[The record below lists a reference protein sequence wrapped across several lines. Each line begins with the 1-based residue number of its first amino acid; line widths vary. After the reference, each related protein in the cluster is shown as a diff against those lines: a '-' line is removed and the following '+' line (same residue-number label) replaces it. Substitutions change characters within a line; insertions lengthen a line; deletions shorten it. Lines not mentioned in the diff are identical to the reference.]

1 MFDIGFPELLLIGV
15 VTLLVIGPDQLPS
28 TMRTVALWIGRLR
41 RGFADI
47 RRDIEQGIGADEIR
61 QQLHNEAIL
70 KEIERSK
77 AAIAQ
82 TNAEIDNLAREA
94 KSAMKASEADG
105 SADSNSEPK
114 TPSPNERSTR
124 EP

>member
-28 TMRTVALWIGRLR
+28 TMRTVALWIGRFR

-77 AAIAQ
+77 TAIAQ

-94 KSAMKASEADG
+94 KIAMKASEADG

>member
-28 TMRTVALWIGRLR
+28 TMRTVALWIGRFR

-94 KSAMKASEADG
+94 KSAMKASEADD
-105 SADSNSEPK
+105 SADSSSEPK

>member
-28 TMRTVALWIGRLR
+28 TMRTVALWIGRFR

-105 SADSNSEPK
+105 SADSNIEPK

>member
-28 TMRTVALWIGRLR
+28 TMRTIALWIGRFR

-82 TNAEIDNLAREA
+82 TNAEIDNLGREA

-105 SADSNSEPK
+105 SVDSSSEAK
-114 TPSPNERSTR
+114 TPSTNERSTR

>member
-28 TMRTVALWIGRLR
+28 TMRTVALWIGRFR

-82 TNAEIDNLAREA
+82 TNAEVDNLAREA

>member
-28 TMRTVALWIGRLR
+28 TMRTVALWIGRFR

-94 KSAMKASEADG
+94 KSAMKASEANG
-105 SADSNSEPK
+105 SAGSSSEPK

>member
-28 TMRTVALWIGRLR
+28 TMRTVALWIGRFR

-94 KSAMKASEADG
+94 KSAMKSSEADG
-105 SADSNSEPK
+105 SADSGSEPK

>member
-28 TMRTVALWIGRLR
+28 TMRTVALWIGRFR

>member
-28 TMRTVALWIGRLR
+28 TMRTIALWIGRFR

-77 AAIAQ
+77 TAIAQ

-94 KSAMKASEADG
+94 KSAMKASGADG
-105 SADSNSEPK
+105 SADCSSEPK

>member
-1 MFDIGFPELLLIGV
+1 MFDIGFPELMVIGV
-15 VTLLVIGPDQLPS
+15 VTLLVIGPEQLPS
-28 TMRTVALWIGRLR
+28 TMRTIALWIGRLR
-41 RGFADI
+41 RSFSDI

-82 TNAEIDNLAREA
+82 THADIDTMARKA
-94 KSAMKASEADG
+94 NDAMKLDESSTTA
-105 SADSNSEPK
+105 P
-114 TPSPNERSTR
+114 PSHEQRNNES
-124 EP
+124 

>member
-28 TMRTVALWIGRLR
+28 TMRTIALWVGRFR

-82 TNAEIDNLAREA
+82 TNAEIDSLARET
-94 KSAMKASEADG
+94 SNAMKTNRADG
-105 SADSNSEPK
+105 SASSSSE
-114 TPSPNERSTR
+114 TQAPSPNERSTR

>member
-15 VTLLVIGPDQLPS
+15 VTLLVIGPDQLPG
-28 TMRTVALWIGRLR
+28 TMRTIALWIGRFR
-41 RGFADI
+41 RSLADI

-61 QQLHNEAIL
+61 QQLHNESIL

-94 KSAMKASEADG
+94 SSAMKANNADG
-105 SADSNSEPK
+105 SASSSSEPQA
-114 TPSPNERSTR
+114 PAPNERSIR

>member
-1 MFDIGFPELLLIGV
+1 MFDIGFPELLLTGV

-28 TMRTVALWIGRLR
+28 AMRTIALWIGRFR

-70 KEIERSK
+70 KEIGRSK

-82 TNAEIDNLAREA
+82 TNAEIDSLAREA
-94 KSAMKASEADG
+94 SSAMKASRAG
-105 SADSNSEPK
+105 SSASGSSELQA
-114 TPSPNERSTR
+114 TSPNERSIR

>member
-28 TMRTVALWIGRLR
+28 AMRTIALWIGRFR

-77 AAIAQ
+77 TAIAQ
-82 TNAEIDNLAREA
+82 TNAEIDSLAREA
-94 KSAMKASEADG
+94 SSSMKASRADG
-105 SADSNSEPK
+105 SARGSSESQA
-114 TPSPNERSTR
+114 PSPNERSIR
-124 EP
+124 ES

>member
-28 TMRTVALWIGRLR
+28 TMRTIALWIGRFR

-94 KSAMKASEADG
+94 KSAMKASETDS
-105 SADSNSEPK
+105 SADSSSEPK
-114 TPSPNERSTR
+114 TPSPNERSTS

>member
-15 VTLLVIGPDQLPS
+15 VTLPVIGPDQLPS
-28 TMRTVALWIGRLR
+28 AMRTIALWIGRFR

-82 TNAEIDNLAREA
+82 TNAEIDSLAHEA
-94 KSAMKASEADG
+94 SSAMKASRAG
-105 SADSNSEPK
+105 SSASGSSELQA
-114 TPSPNERSTR
+114 TSPNERSIR

>member
-28 TMRTVALWIGRLR
+28 TMRTVALWIGRFR

-77 AAIAQ
+77 TAIAQ

-94 KSAMKASEADG
+94 KIAMKASEADD
-105 SADSNSEPK
+105 SADSSSEPK

>member
-1 MFDIGFPELLLIGV
+1 M
-15 VTLLVIGPDQLPS
+15 PS
-28 TMRTVALWIGRLR
+28 TIRTIALWIGRFR

-61 QQLHNEAIL
+61 QQLHNEAVL

-105 SADSNSEPK
+105 SVDSSSEPK
-114 TPSPNERSTR
+114 TPSTNERSTR

>member
-28 TMRTVALWIGRLR
+28 TMRTVALWIGRFR

-82 TNAEIDNLAREA
+82 TNAEMDNLAREA
-94 KSAMKASEADG
+94 KSAMKASRADG
-105 SADSNSEPK
+105 SADSSSEPK

>member
-1 MFDIGFPELLLIGV
+1 MFDIGFPELMVIGV
-15 VTLLVIGPDQLPS
+15 VTLLVIGPEQLPS
-28 TMRTVALWIGRLR
+28 TMRTIALWIGRLR
-41 RGFADI
+41 RSFSDI

-82 TNAEIDNLAREA
+82 TQAEIDTMARKA
-94 KSAMKASEADG
+94 NDAMKLDESSTTA
-105 SADSNSEPK
+105 P
-114 TPSPNERSTR
+114 PSHEQRNNES
-124 EP
+124 

>member
-28 TMRTVALWIGRLR
+28 AMRTIALWIGRFR

-82 TNAEIDNLAREA
+82 TNAEIDSLAREA
-94 KSAMKASEADG
+94 SSAMKASRADG
-105 SADSNSEPK
+105 SAGGSSESQA
-114 TPSPNERSTR
+114 TSPNERSIR

>member
-28 TMRTVALWIGRLR
+28 AMRTIALWIGRFR

-82 TNAEIDNLAREA
+82 TNAEIDSLAREA
-94 KSAMKASEADG
+94 SSAMKASVADG
-105 SADSNSEPK
+105 SASGSSESQA
-114 TPSPNERSTR
+114 TSPNEQSIR

>member
-1 MFDIGFPELLLIGV
+1 MFDIGFPELMVIGV
-15 VTLLVIGPDQLPS
+15 VTLLVIGPEQLPS
-28 TMRTVALWIGRLR
+28 TMRTIALWIGRLR
-41 RGFADI
+41 RSFSDI

-82 TNAEIDNLAREA
+82 TQADIDTMARKA
-94 KSAMKASEADG
+94 NDAMKLDESSTTA
-105 SADSNSEPK
+105 P
-114 TPSPNERSTR
+114 PSHEQRNNES
-124 EP
+124 

>member
-28 TMRTVALWIGRLR
+28 TMRTVALWIGRFR

-105 SADSNSEPK
+105 SADSSNEPK

>member
-28 TMRTVALWIGRLR
+28 AMRTIALWIGRFR
-41 RGFADI
+41 RSFADI

-82 TNAEIDNLAREA
+82 TNAEIDSLAHEA
-94 KSAMKASEADG
+94 SSAMKASRAG
-105 SADSNSEPK
+105 SSASGSSELQA
-114 TPSPNERSTR
+114 TSPNERSIR

>member
-1 MFDIGFPELLLIGV
+1 MFDIGFPELLLIGI

-28 TMRTVALWIGRLR
+28 TMRTVALWIGRFR

-82 TNAEIDNLAREA
+82 TNAEIDHLAREA
-94 KSAMKASEADG
+94 KSAMKASEADD
-105 SADSNSEPK
+105 SADSSSEPK

>member
-28 TMRTVALWIGRLR
+28 TMRTIALWIGRFR

-82 TNAEIDNLAREA
+82 TNAEIDSLAREA
-94 KSAMKASEADG
+94 SIAMKASEADG
-105 SADSNSEPK
+105 SVDSSSEPK

>member
-28 TMRTVALWIGRLR
+28 TMRTVALWIGRFR

-94 KSAMKASEADG
+94 SIAMKASETDG
-105 SADSNSEPK
+105 SADSSSEPK

>member
-28 TMRTVALWIGRLR
+28 TMRTVALWIGRFR

-105 SADSNSEPK
+105 SADSNSETK